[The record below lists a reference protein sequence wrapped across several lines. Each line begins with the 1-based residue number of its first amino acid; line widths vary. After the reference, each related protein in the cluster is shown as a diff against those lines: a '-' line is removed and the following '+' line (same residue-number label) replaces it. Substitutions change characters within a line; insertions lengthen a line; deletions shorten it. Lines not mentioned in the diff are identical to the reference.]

1 MAKKTASRSAT
12 TSAAAAKPTT
22 RKPAAKARAAS
33 ASKPASKPAAKTKAA
48 SKPATKP
55 ATKKPATS
63 KVAVAPAGV
72 LEPGAKAPPFTLVDQ
87 TGTPRSLKDYA
98 GGPLILYFYPKDDT
112 EDCTA
117 EACSFNDRLPALE
130 KVGAAVLGVSRLD
143 TKSKAK
149 FAKKH
154 GLTFPLLADEDGAV
168 CSKYGTWVQKSMYG
182 KSFMGVTRTTYLI
195 DAKGT
200 IARRWDKVQVDGH
213 AAQVME
219 AIKAL

>member
-12 TSAAAAKPTT
+12 TSAAAAKVTT
-22 RKPAAKARAAS
+22 RKPASKTKT
-33 ASKPASKPAAKTKAA
+33 ASKPAPKRAAKAA
-48 SKPATKP
+48 SKPATK
-55 ATKKPATS
+55 ATATS
-63 KVAVAPAGV
+63 KAAAASAGV

-98 GGPLILYFYPKDDT
+98 GAALVLYFYPKDDT

-117 EACSFNDRLPALE
+117 EACSFNDRLPALK
-130 KVGAAVLGVSRLD
+130 KVGASVLGVSRLD
-143 TKSKAK
+143 AKSKAK

-200 IARRWDKVQVDGH
+200 VARRWDKVQVDGH
-213 AAQVME
+213 AAQVMD

>member
-12 TSAAAAKPTT
+12 TSAAAAKATT
-22 RKPAAKARAAS
+22 RKPAAKPKAAS
-33 ASKPASKPAAKTKAA
+33 EAKPATKPVSKPAAKA
-48 SKPATKP
+48 ATKP
-55 ATKKPATS
+55 ATKAPAKS
-63 KVAVAPAGV
+63 KATAAPAGV

-87 TGTPRSLKDYA
+87 AGTPRSLKDYA

-117 EACSFNDRLPALE
+117 QACSFNDRLPALE

-143 TKSKAK
+143 AKSKAK

-213 AAQVME
+213 AAEVMD

>member
-12 TSAAAAKPTT
+12 TSAAAAKATT
-22 RKPAAKARAAS
+22 RKPAAKPKAAS
-33 ASKPASKPAAKTKAA
+33 EAKPATKPVSKPAAKA
-48 SKPATKP
+48 ATKP
-55 ATKKPATS
+55 ATKPPAKS
-63 KVAVAPAGV
+63 KAAAAPAGV

-117 EACSFNDRLPALE
+117 QACSFNDRLPALE

-143 TKSKAK
+143 AKSKAK

-200 IARRWDKVQVDGH
+200 VARRWDKVQVDGH
-213 AAQVME
+213 AAQVMD